1 MVSIKIENWFVSL
14 VGAGLALSLIGCG
27 DPNRTSGVVH
37 LDGVPIRKGQLIF
50 TPEEGLRTY
59 VDIRKG
65 KYETFSGEPLT
76 PGQNTVHV
84 TKHPPPAS
92 DGTVTMHQLM
102 TIELY
107 SVEVDV
113 PKELGKELLIKVFTD
128 EGEIDSENV
137 DTMVNEADPPVSR

>member
-1 MVSIKIENWFVSL
+1 MVSHQNRELFVSL

-76 PGQNTVHV
+76 PGQNTVMLRNIRRQRP
-84 TKHPPPAS
+84 TNGNDAP
-92 DGTVTMHQLM
+92 
-102 TIELY
+102 
-107 SVEVDV
+107 
-113 PKELGKELLIKVFTD
+113 TD
-128 EGEIDSENV
+128 DNRTLFRRS
-137 DTMVNEADPPVSR
+137 